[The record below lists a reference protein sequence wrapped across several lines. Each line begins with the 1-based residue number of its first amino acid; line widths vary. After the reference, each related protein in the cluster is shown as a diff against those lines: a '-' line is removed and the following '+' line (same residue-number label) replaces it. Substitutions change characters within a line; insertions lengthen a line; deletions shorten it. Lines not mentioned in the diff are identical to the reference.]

1 MRCFM
6 KLSKSKYC
14 LGYQCKKI
22 LWLNKNKPE
31 EKQEIDNEAVLEN
44 GTNVGELAK
53 QLLGEHIDVEYS
65 DNLSDMIEMTKDY
78 INKNRTTTITEASF
92 DYDDNFCSVDLLKK
106 NGDKYEI
113 YEVKSSTE
121 VKDIYMEDASY
132 QYYVLRSL
140 GYNVARVCIV
150 TIDNT
155 YERGEEL
162 DIHKLFKIND
172 ITDYAQERFASIG
185 DDIAQIK
192 EEGDQREEAQTPIS
206 EHCFKPYECPFFQYC
221 LGIKE
226 KNVFDLR
233 RVNIKKK
240 FKLYNQGYRT
250 FKELMQSDLDN
261 KLKMQIDFVINN
273 KPDLI
278 NYEKISEFLSTLT
291 LPLYFLDF
299 ETFQQSIPL
308 YKGTHPYEQIPFQYS
323 LHLYNENRE
332 LEHKEFLAE
341 ANIDPRRSLAESL
354 VRDIPRDVCVLAYN
368 MSFEKTVIKNLAKLY
383 PDLREHLLN
392 IASNIKDLMKPFS
405 EYSYYSKDMQGSYSI
420 KYVLPA
426 LYPND
431 PSLNYHNLEQVHNG
445 SEAMATYASLGQF
458 TKEEQQIIR
467 RNLLE
472 YCKLDTYA
480 MVKIYDRLVEIKK
493 IHARQRVRN
502 DQH

>member
-1 MRCFM
+1 M

-14 LGYQCKKI
+14 LGYQCSKI

-31 EKQEIDNEAVLEN
+31 ERQEIDNEAVLEN

-53 QLLGEHIDVEYS
+53 QLLGEHVDVEFS
-65 DNLSDMIEMTKDY
+65 ENLSDMIESTKECIVSHDS
-78 INKNRTTTITEASF
+78 ITITEASF

-106 NGDKYEI
+106 NGNQYEI
-113 YEVKSSTE
+113 YEVKSSTS
-121 VKDIYMEDASY
+121 VKDIYQEDASY
-132 QYYVLRSL
+132 QYYVLRNL
-140 GYNVARVCIV
+140 GYDVTRVCVV
-150 TIDNT
+150 TLDSS

-162 DIHKLFKIND
+162 DLHKLFKIND
-172 ITDYAQERFASIG
+172 ITEYAKERFTSIG
-185 DDIAQIK
+185 EDIAQIK
-192 EEGDQREEAQTPIS
+192 EEGDQKEELDTPIS

-226 KNVFDLR
+226 KNVFDLK
-233 RVNIKKK
+233 RVNTKKK
-240 FKLYNQGYRT
+240 FELYNKGFRT
-250 FKELMQSDLDN
+250 FPELMQSSLST
-261 KLKMQIDFVINN
+261 KLKMQIDFILNN
-273 KPDLI
+273 RPDLI
-278 NYEKISEFLSTLT
+278 DYDKIEEFLATLT

-299 ETFQQSIPL
+299 ETFQQSVPL
-308 YKGTHPYEQIPFQYS
+308 FKGTHPYEQIPFQYS
-323 LHLYNENRE
+323 LHMYSEDKT

-341 ANIDPRRSLAESL
+341 ADIDPRRSLAESL
-354 VRDIPRDVCVLAYN
+354 VRDIPKDVCVLAYN
-368 MSFEKTVIKNLAKLY
+368 MSFEKTVIKNLARLY

-392 IASNIKDLMKPFS
+392 IESNIKDLMKPF
-405 EYSYYSKDMQGSYSI
+405 YNYDYYSKDMQGSYSI

-480 MVKIYDRLVEIKK
+480 MVKIYDKLVELVRDR
-493 IHARQRVRN
+493 ARVRN
-502 DQH
+502 KNHC